1 MFIRVYPRLRSL
13 CLAKQIFAFRDTCG
27 IIKAMRRLLL
37 FGLLPALLAA
47 EDHWLKFT
55 AGPFEVFTDAGAP
68 KGRETLIRFEEFRH
82 AVGETVG
89 VPDPT
94 TPEPVRIL
102 IFKNPK
108 GWSLPAPL
116 AEGRGC
122 YAIVLAEK
130 ETVPPDAYR
139 ALTRLFLETNTGRM
153 PPAFEHGLVEF
164 FSTFAGI
171 GIHITVGAPP
181 PQPDLDWARVHLLMV
196 DPEYSGRLPVLL
208 FNLRQGIA
216 EDPSYR
222 NAFNQT
228 QAEIEAKVKA
238 HLAAGRFQTTSIS
251 SRPLSEK
258 DFPEKPVSDA
268 DARLARA
275 DVLAGAQSAAEYLAL
290 MNGQHSIAEA
300 QEGLGLLALRDG
312 RNEEAR
318 SHFMAAIAADSS
330 SARCYLEYAR
340 LEPDNQKA
348 AQALLRAAGINPKLD
363 EPFALLAQ
371 RDTDPRMRLAHW
383 KAAAERNPRNPS
395 YWKALAECYLAE
407 HNYAEAA
414 KAWTA
419 GEQAATDPAERQRM
433 HAARISIERQRLDYE
448 ESERKRQAAED
459 AREIE
464 KLKSEARAE
473 VHALEAKANGGT
485 PVPNPNAVPWWDGP
499 KPTGKIGGALTQVDC
514 LGAQARLIIQGD
526 DRKTVK
532 LLIADPAK
540 VTIDGPGQVALGC
553 GARKARR
560 VVVEYFPKANAR
572 LGTVGE
578 VASIEFQ

>member
-1 MFIRVYPRLRSL
+1 ME
-13 CLAKQIFAFRDTCG
+13 
-27 IIKAMRRLLL
+27 AMRRLLL
-37 FGLLPALLAA
+37 LGLLPALLAA
-47 EDHWLKFT
+47 EDHWVKF
-55 AGPFEVFTDAGAP
+55 ASGPFELFTDGPARE
-68 KGRETLIRFEEFRH
+68 GRETLARFEEFRH

-89 VPDPT
+89 APDLA

-102 IFKNPK
+102 IFKNAK
-108 GWSLPAPL
+108 SWSLSVPL

-122 YAIVLAEK
+122 YALALSEK
-130 ETVPPDAYR
+130 EPVQPDTYR

-153 PPAFEHGLVEF
+153 PPAFEHGLIEF
-164 FSTFAGI
+164 FSTFEGN
-171 GIHITVGAPP
+171 GIHIVLGAPP
-181 PQPDLDWARVHLLMV
+181 PNPDLDWARVHLLMV
-196 DPEYSGRLPVLL
+196 DPEYSGRLRVLL

-216 EDPSYR
+216 EDAAYR
-222 NAFNQT
+222 NAYGQT
-228 QAEIEAKVKA
+228 QAEIEAKVKS
-238 HLAAGRFQTTSIS
+238 HLASGRFQTTSFS

-258 DFPEKPVSDA
+258 DFPETAVSDA

-275 DVLAGAQSAAEYLAL
+275 DILAGAQSAAEYVKL
-290 MNGQHSIAEA
+290 MNDGLKVAEA

-312 RNEEAR
+312 QKEEAH
-318 SHFMAAIAADSS
+318 SHFQAAIDANSS
-330 SARCYLEYAR
+330 SARCYLEYAK

-363 EPFALLAQ
+363 EPSALLAE
-371 RDTDPRMRLAHW
+371 RDTDPQKRLAHW
-383 KAAAERNPRNPS
+383 KAAAERNPRNAS
-395 YWKALAECYLAE
+395 YWKALAECYLAD

-414 KAWTA
+414 KAWTS

-433 HAARISIERQRLDYE
+433 HAARMSIERQRLDYE
-448 ESERKRQAAED
+448 EAERKRQAEED
-459 AREIE
+459 ARDIE
-464 KLKSEARAE
+464 KLKAQARAE

-485 PVPNPNAVPWWDGP
+485 AQPNPNAVPWWDGP
-499 KPTGKIGGALTQVDC
+499 QPTGKIGGSLTQVDC
-514 LGAQARLIIQGD
+514 LGSQARLIIVGD

-532 LLIADPAK
+532 LLIADAAK
-540 VTIDGPGQVALGC
+540 VAIDGPGQIALGC

>member
-1 MFIRVYPRLRSL
+1 
-13 CLAKQIFAFRDTCG
+13 
-27 IIKAMRRLLL
+27 MRRLLFL
-37 FGLLPALLAA
+37 GLLPGLLAG
-47 EDHWLKFT
+47 EDHWVKFT
-55 AGPFEVFTDAGAP
+55 SGPFEVFTDAGARE
-68 KGRETLIRFEEFRH
+68 GREALVRFEEFRH

-89 VPDPT
+89 VPDLT

-102 IFKNPK
+102 ILKNAK
-108 GWSLPAPL
+108 DWNLPAPL

-122 YAIVLAEK
+122 YAIVLSEK
-130 ETVPPDAYR
+130 ETVPPDAYG

-164 FSTFAGI
+164 FSTFDEN
-171 GIHITVGAPP
+171 GIHIIVGAPP
-181 PQPDLDWARVHLLMV
+181 PRPDLDWARVHLLMA
-196 DPEYSGRLPVLL
+196 DPEYSGKLPVLL
-208 FNLRQGIA
+208 FNLRQGVA
-216 EDPSYR
+216 EDSSYR
-222 NAFNQT
+222 NAFGRT
-228 QAEIEAKVKA
+228 AAEIEAKVES

-258 DFPEKPVSDA
+258 DFPERPVSDA

-275 DVLAGAQSAAEYLAL
+275 DLLAGAPSAAEYLGL
-290 MNGQHSIAEA
+290 MNGGFKVAEA

-312 RNEEAR
+312 RKEEAR
-318 SHFMAAIAADSS
+318 SHFLAAIDANSS
-330 SARCYLEYAR
+330 SARCYLEYAK

-348 AQALLRAAGINPKLD
+348 AQALLRAAAINPKLD

-371 RDTDPRMRLAHW
+371 RDADPRMRLAHW

-395 YWKALAECYLAE
+395 YWQALAECYLAE

-414 KAWTA
+414 KAWMA
-419 GEQAATDPAERQRM
+419 GEQAAADPAERQRM
-433 HAARISIERQRLDYE
+433 HAARMSIEQQRLDYE
-448 ESERKRQAAED
+448 EAERKRQAAED
-459 AREIE
+459 ARDLE
-464 KLKSEARAE
+464 KLKAEARAE
-473 VHALEAKANGGT
+473 VHALEAKANGG
-485 PVPNPNAVPWWDGP
+485 VERPNPNAVPWWVGP
-499 KPTGKIGGALTQVDC
+499 KPTGKIGGSLKQVDC
-514 LGAQARLIIQGD
+514 LGSQARLIIEGD

-532 LLIADPAK
+532 LLVADPAK
-540 VTIDGPGQVALGC
+540 VAIDGPGQIALGC